1 VQGEEEMT
9 FAPYYVFGLLDSMG
23 WPRKKRSLLFYKKVV
38 ALVVLQTVIQNMVET
53 GIALGIKKP
62 KVATS
67 LLADLFSKR
76 DWINEGA
83 EGLWS
88 VLDPSE
94 KINSQPNL
102 YPPKAIMNCYFNDFF
117 QDSES
122 HSLIEWK
129 FITTEVFCVHCS
141 GSFANGLV
149 WGLGYPR
156 DASIAYED
164 QRQRL
169 LKRDRMRELLEK
181 AGAVVVCST
190 LDELSD
196 TGEKVVDLFAK
207 TVRPFAKTPP
217 ELISLPQIAS
227 RIISLPINK
236 NSP

>member
-1 VQGEEEMT
+1 
-9 FAPYYVFGLLDSMG
+9 
-23 WPRKKRSLLFYKKVV
+23 VV
-38 ALVVLQTVIQNMVET
+38 ALVVLRAVIQNMVET

-67 LLADLFSKR
+67 LLADLFSNR

-102 YPPKAIMNCYFNDFF
+102 YPPEAIMNCYFMGLF

-122 HSLIEWK
+122 YSLIEWK
-129 FITTEVFCVHCS
+129 FVTTEVFCVHCS

-149 WGLGYPR
+149 WGLGHPR
-156 DASIAYED
+156 DASIAYEAR
-164 QRQRL
+164 RQSL
-169 LKRDRMRELLEK
+169 LKRDKIKELLEK
-181 AGAVVVCST
+181 AGGAVPVCST

-196 TGEKVVDLFAK
+196 TGEKVVDLFTK
-207 TVRPFAKTPP
+207 TVRPFAKTSP